1 MHVDR
6 DRNAI
11 AGTGDGASDALAPG
25 LGLGLANGK
34 PSNRVLASSPTR
46 TRPQNL
52 RRPHPGRP
60 ATASPPA
67 GPAPTVRSPAGSQR

>member
-11 AGTGDGASDALAPG
+11 AGTGDGASDALA
-25 LGLGLANGK
+25 LGLANGK
-34 PSNRVLASSPTR
+34 PSNRVLAYSPTR